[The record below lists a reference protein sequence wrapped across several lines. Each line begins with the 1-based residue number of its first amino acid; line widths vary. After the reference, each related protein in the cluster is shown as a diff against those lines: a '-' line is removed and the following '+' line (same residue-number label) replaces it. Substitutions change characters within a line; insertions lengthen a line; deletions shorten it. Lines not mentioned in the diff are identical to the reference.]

1 MMGLVSNVEKTGKTL
16 PVVRDAVRIRFDE
29 TSITGG
35 KLADGERH
43 RLGKVKFG
51 TV

>member
-16 PVVRDAVRIRFDE
+16 PVVRDAVRIRVDE
-29 TSITGG
+29 TPITGG
-35 KLADGERH
+35 KLADGERDG
-43 RLGKVKFG
+43 LGKVKFG